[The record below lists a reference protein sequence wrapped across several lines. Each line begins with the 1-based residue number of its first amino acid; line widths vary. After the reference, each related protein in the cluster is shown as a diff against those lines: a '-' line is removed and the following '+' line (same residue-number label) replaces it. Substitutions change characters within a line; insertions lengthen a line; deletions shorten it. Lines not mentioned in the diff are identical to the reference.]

1 MLLQSWLAAWRR
13 NASRLVG
20 NLRGLRGR
28 RPTRRTPV
36 SPVRPEVLES
46 RCLLTTATIDLANL
60 APAGVTLYGVDT
72 ADFSGRAVS
81 GIGDINGDGYD
92 DVLIGALNSGGS
104 GNATAGAGEGY
115 VVFGKADWSAT
126 PSLELSTLDGTNGF
140 ILYGTDAADFAGG
153 AVAAGGDVNGDG
165 FNDLLISAYRA
176 DGVGNAKSNSGE
188 TYVVFGKSNWAA
200 TPTVNLGS
208 LNGTNGFTLLGIDA
222 SDFAGK
228 ALSAAGDVNGDGF
241 GDILIGAPGG
251 DGASNAKDASG
262 ESYVVFGKAD
272 WSATP
277 TLSLS
282 ALNGSNGFTMF
293 GVDVDDA
300 SGRAVA
306 SAGDVNGDGFGDI
319 IIGAPISDGATNLT
333 SLAGESYVVFGKATW
348 SSTLSLGALNG
359 TAGITLFGVD
369 REDASGTSVSGAGD
383 VNGDGFDD
391 IIIGAPVAD
400 GSPNVLESDAG
411 ESYVVFGKA
420 SWVATP
426 TVALGILNGTNGFII
441 YGVAPLDANDFTV
454 HSNSGASVSGIGD
467 LNGDGYDDVLIGAP
481 FAADITLDST
491 NNGQSYVVYGK
502 ADWSTTPTLVTSA
515 LDGTN
520 GFTVYGAELND
531 QSAKWVSGAGD
542 FNGDGFVDLLIG
554 APNGDGSTENNFNSG
569 ESYVV
574 FGGDFTSSATQV
586 GTASGE
592 TLSGTSGVDK
602 LVGAGGNDQ
611 LIGAGGADVLYGS
624 SGDDVITVTST
635 DFARVNGGNGN
646 DTLKLSGSGLTLD
659 LTTLANNKL
668 RNVELIDI
676 RGNGANT
683 LVLNTLEV
691 LNLTQGSNPDH
702 TANTLRVRRDA
713 NDTVTMGT
721 GWVQGAN
728 ATVNGLNYQ
737 VYTQGAAR
745 LLLEVPGQSIPDVA
759 LSINHATIAED
770 LGTASVTAT
779 LQDPSNVDVT
789 VTLSFSGSAAF
800 PGDYSRSNTQIV
812 IPAGSLT
819 GWVTLTAVSDTDVEP
834 TDTITVGISSVSGGL
849 EFAPGTVS
857 TQILDDDNHAPSFT
871 TTATP
876 SIPENTTAV
885 LTVIALD
892 TDLPAQ
898 TVTYS
903 LTGGADKSFFAI
915 TAGGVLTFKA
925 APDFEAPGDAGGNNV
940 YDVQVTADDGFGKTT
955 TQNLSVTVTDVDDVA
970 QANLDLEAQTITWI
984 KKQAPVTVLPQIVVT
999 TSGNLLG
1006 TTLTITMNAI
1016 GSKKKAADLLT
1027 IPSTSAIG
1035 TTSGLVYANGK
1046 LTMVVTLKEGATQE
1060 GIQAVLRGIK
1070 FSTKGKGLSTP
1081 TRKLDVTLS
1090 VPGGAT
1096 DHVSQ
1101 TINVFKKAPV

>member
-13 NASRLVG
+13 NAARLVS
-20 NLRGLRGR
+20 RFHGLQGR
-28 RPTRRTPV
+28 RPARRMSVTPV
-36 SPVRPEVLES
+36 LPEVLES
-46 RCLLTTATIDLANL
+46 RCLLTTATIDLGSL
-60 APAGVTLYGVDT
+60 APGGVTLYGVDT
-72 ADFSGRAVS
+72 GDFSGRAVS

-92 DVLIGALNSGGS
+92 DVLIGALNSGGA

-115 VVFGKADWSAT
+115 VVFGKPDWSGT
-126 PSLELSTLDGTNGF
+126 PALELSTLNGTNGF
-140 ILYGTDAADFAGG
+140 ILYGTDVADFAGG

-176 DGVGNAKSNSGE
+176 DGAGNAKSNSGE
-188 TYVVFGKSNWAA
+188 TYVVFGKSNWTA
-200 TPTVNLGS
+200 TVNLSS
-208 LNGTNGFTLLGIDA
+208 LNGTNGVTLLGIDA
-222 SDFAGK
+222 GDFAGK

-251 DGASNAKDASG
+251 DGASNAKDSSG

-272 WSATP
+272 WSATA
-277 TLSLS
+277 TVSLS
-282 ALNGSNGFTMF
+282 TLNGTTGFTLF
-293 GVDVDDA
+293 GVDVDDQA
-300 SGRAVA
+300 GRAVG
-306 SAGDVNGDGFGDI
+306 SAGDVNGDGFSDI

-333 SLAGESYVVFGKATW
+333 SLAGESYVVFGKANW
-348 SSTLSLGALNG
+348 STTPTVSLSSLNG
-359 TAGITLFGVD
+359 TTGFTLFGID
-369 REDASGTSVSGAGD
+369 REDASGTSVNGAGD

-400 GSPNVLESDAG
+400 GVANVLESDAG

-420 SWVATP
+420 TWTATL
-426 TVALGILNGTNGFII
+426 ALSSLNGTNGFII
-441 YGVAPLDANDFTV
+441 YGVAPIDANEFTV
-454 HSNSGASVSGIGD
+454 HSNSGTVVAGIGD

-481 FAADITLDST
+481 FAADATLEST

-502 ADWSTTPTLVTSA
+502 ADWSATPTLVTSA

-554 APNGDGSTENNFNSG
+554 APNGDGSTEDNFNSG

-586 GTASGE
+586 GTSAGE
-592 TLSGTSGVDK
+592 TLSGTSGIDK

-611 LIGAGGADVLYGS
+611 LLGGGGADVLYGG

-668 RNVELIDI
+668 RNIEAIDI

-691 LNLTQGSNPDH
+691 LNITQGSNPDH

-721 GWVQGAN
+721 GWVLGAN
-728 ATVNGLNYQ
+728 TTVGGLTYQ

-759 LSINHATIAED
+759 LSINHASIAED

-789 VTLSFSGSAAF
+789 VTLSFSGSASF

-819 GWVTLTAVSDTDVEP
+819 GSITLTAVSDTDVEP

-857 TQILDDDNHAPSFT
+857 TQILDDDNHAPEFT
-871 TTATP
+871 TPDAT

-903 LTGGADKSFFAI
+903 LTGGADKNLFSI
-915 TAGGVLTFKA
+915 TSGGVLTFKA
-925 APDFEAPGDAGGNNV
+925 APDFEAPADAGANNV
-940 YDVQVTADDGFGKTT
+940 YEVQVTADDGFGKTT
-955 TQNLSVTVTDVDDVA
+955 TQNISVTVTDVDDIA
-970 QANLDLEAQTITWI
+970 QANLDLEEQTITWI
-984 KKQAPVTVLPQIVVT
+984 NKQAPVTVLPQVVVT
-999 TSGNLLG
+999 TSGNLAG

-1016 GSKKKAADLLT
+1016 GSKKKSADVLT
-1027 IPSTSAIG
+1027 IPSTSSIG
-1035 TTSGLVYANGK
+1035 ATSGQVYANGK
-1046 LTMVVTLKEGATQE
+1046 LTLVVTLKEGASE
-1060 GIQAVLRGIK
+1060 EAIQAVLRGIK

-1081 TRKLDVTLS
+1081 SRKLDVTLS

-1101 TINVFKKAPV
+1101 TITVVKKAPKV

>member
-1 MLLQSWLAAWRR
+1 M
-13 NASRLVG
+13 
-20 NLRGLRGR
+20 
-28 RPTRRTPV
+28 PV
-36 SPVRPEVLES
+36 TPVRPEVLES

-60 APAGVTLYGVDT
+60 APAGVTLYGVDIS
-72 ADFSGRAVS
+72 DFSGRAVA

-104 GNATAGAGEGY
+104 GNAAGGTGEGY

-126 PSLELSTLDGTNGF
+126 PSLELSTLNGTNGF
-140 ILYGTDAADFAGG
+140 VLYGTDAADFAGG

-176 DGVGNAKSNSGE
+176 DGTGNAKSNSGE

-200 TPTVNLGS
+200 TPTVTLGS

-228 ALSAAGDVNGDGF
+228 SLSAAGDVNGDGY

-251 DGASNAKDASG
+251 DGSNNGKDSSG
-262 ESYVVFGKAD
+262 EAYVVFGKAD

-277 TLSLS
+277 TLSLNT
-282 ALNGSNGFTMF
+282 LNGTTGFTMF
-293 GVDVDDA
+293 GVDVDDQA
-300 SGRAVA
+300 GRAVG
-306 SAGDVNGDGFGDI
+306 SAGDVNGDGFSDI
-319 IIGAPISDGATNLT
+319 IIGAPISDGASNLT
-333 SLAGESYVVFGKATW
+333 SLAGESYVVFGKANW
-348 SSTLSLGALNG
+348 NSTPTVALGSLNG
-359 TAGITLFGVD
+359 TAGFTLFGID
-369 REDASGTSVSGAGD
+369 REDASGTSVNGAGD

-400 GSPNVLESDAG
+400 GVDNVLESDAG

-420 SWVATP
+420 SWSATP
-426 TVALGILNGTNGFII
+426 TVALSSLNGTNGFII
-441 YGVAPLDANDFTV
+441 YGVAPIDANDFTV
-454 HSNSGASVSGIGD
+454 HSNSGTVVTGIGD
-467 LNGDGYDDVLIGAP
+467 LNADGYDDVLIGAP
-481 FAADITLDST
+481 FAADVTLEST
-491 NNGQSYVVYGK
+491 NNGQSYIVYGK
-502 ADWSTTPTLVTSA
+502 ADWSATPTLVTSG

-554 APNGDGSTENNFNSG
+554 APNGDGYTEDSFNAG

-586 GTASGE
+586 GTAAGE

-602 LVGAGGNDQ
+602 IVGADGNDQ
-611 LIGAGGADVLYGS
+611 LIGGGGADVLYGG
-624 SGDDVITVTST
+624 SGDDVVTVMST
-635 DFARVNGGNGN
+635 EFARVNGGNGN
-646 DTLKLSGSGLTLD
+646 DTLKLSGNGLTLD
-659 LTTLANNKL
+659 LTMLANNKL
-668 RNVELIDI
+668 RNIEVIDI

-691 LNLTQGSNPDH
+691 LNITQGSNPDH

-721 GWVQGAN
+721 GWIQGAN
-728 ATVNGLNYQ
+728 TTVGGLTYQ

-779 LQDPSNVDVT
+779 LQETSNVDVT
-789 VTLSFSGSAAF
+789 VTLSFSGSASF

-819 GWVTLTAVSDTDVEP
+819 GSVTLTAVSDTDVEP
-834 TDTITVGISSVSGGL
+834 TETITVGISSVSGGL

-857 TQILDDDNHAPSFT
+857 TQILDDDNHAPEFT

-876 SIPENTTAV
+876 NVPENTTAV

-892 TDLPAQ
+892 PDLPAQ

-903 LTGGADKSFFAI
+903 LTGGVDRSLFSI
-915 TAGGVLTFKA
+915 TSGGVLTFKA
-925 APDFEAPGDAGGNNV
+925 APDFEAPADVGANNV

-955 TQNLSVTVTDVDDVA
+955 TQNISVTVTDVDDVA
-970 QANLDLEAQTITWI
+970 QANLDLEPQTITWI
-984 KKQAPVTVLPQIVVT
+984 NKHDPVTVLPQVVVT
-999 TSGNLLG
+999 TSGNLAG
-1006 TTLTITMNAI
+1006 TTLTISMNTV
-1016 GSKKKAADLLT
+1016 GSKKKSADLLT
-1027 IPSTSAIG
+1027 IPSTAGIG

-1060 GIQAVLRGIK
+1060 AIQAVLQGIK
-1070 FSTKGKGLSTP
+1070 FSTKGKGLGTP

-1096 DHVSQ
+1096 DKVSQ
-1101 TINVFKKAPV
+1101 TITVVKKAPKV